1 MQTFLQTWWS
11 SKIRRVVY
19 FHCLAYD
26 RGWLMLSCITVGWRS
41 VLRSSDSRQ
50 VYHQLQTPPT
60 GGDSRKWSVNSP
72 AEPSRRCWRGEW
84 IFSSLI
90 CKHRLVFPAAW
101 SQSVTSNINKRLKH
115 VPVVFRGSELDATEV
130 SHSDQ
135 SDDFMWKTAWAKRK

>member
-26 RGWLMLSCITVGWRS
+26 RGVINAQLHHCRVT
-41 VLRSSDSRQ
+41 LRSEIVWRPAG
-50 VYHQLQTPPT
+50 L
-60 GGDSRKWSVNSP
+60 SP
-72 AEPSRRCWRGEW
+72 APDSAHRWRQQEVISEFTCRRCWRGEW

-101 SQSVTSNINKRLKH
+101 SQSVTSNINKHLKH
-115 VPVVFRGSELDATEV
+115 VPVVFRVSELDATEV

>member
-26 RGWLMLSCITVGWRS
+26 RGVINAQLHHCRVTFCSEIVWRPAG
-41 VLRSSDSRQ
+41 L
-50 VYHQLQTPPT
+50 
-60 GGDSRKWSVNSP
+60 SP
-72 AEPSRRCWRGEW
+72 APDSAHRWRRQEVISEFTCRRCWRGEW

>member
-26 RGWLMLSCITVGWRS
+26 GGVINAQLHHCRVTFCSEIVWRPAG
-41 VLRSSDSRQ
+41 L
-50 VYHQLQTPPT
+50 
-60 GGDSRKWSVNSP
+60 SP
-72 AEPSRRCWRGEW
+72 APDSAHRWRQQEVISEFTCRRCWRGEW

-101 SQSVTSNINKRLKH
+101 SQSVTSNINKHLKH
-115 VPVVFRGSELDATEV
+115 VPVVFRVSELDATEV

>member
-26 RGWLMLSCITVGWRS
+26 RGVINAQLHHCRVTFCSEIVWRPAG
-41 VLRSSDSRQ
+41 L
-50 VYHQLQTPPT
+50 
-60 GGDSRKWSVNSP
+60 SP
-72 AEPSRRCWRGEW
+72 APDSAHRWRQQEVISEFTCRRCWRGEW

-115 VPVVFRGSELDATEV
+115 VPVVFRVSELDATEV

>member
-26 RGWLMLSCITVGWRS
+26 RGVINAQLHHCRVTFCSEIVWRPAGLSPAPDSAHRWRQQEVIS
-41 VLRSSDSRQ
+41 EFTCWAEQTLLTRWVNLLFT
-50 VYHQLQTPPT
+50 HLQTF
-60 GGDSRKWSVNSP
+60 W
-72 AEPSRRCWRGEW
+72 
-84 IFSSLI
+84 
-90 CKHRLVFPAAW
+90 VFPAAW

-115 VPVVFRGSELDATEV
+115 VPVVFRVSELDATEV